1 MSDVQFI
8 AALFGSLVTGGAAVA
23 VAVLTGIVKLKKRT
37 PETLTHRCR
46 LCQLD
51 VYTFIKVDK
60 KQTPP
65 LCPYLDASDF
75 KSCRYTPQES
85 TAVAMQKV
93 NEGRCYIALFT
104 EKHDL
109 VQ

>member
-1 MSDVQFI
+1 MSDLQFVATAFGSFLTGV
-8 AALFGSLVTGGAAVA
+8 AALAVA
-23 VAVLTGIVKLKKRT
+23 TLTGIVELKKRT
-37 PETLTHRCR
+37 PEALSHRCR

-65 LCPYLDASDF
+65 MCPYLDASDF
-75 KSCRYTPQES
+75 KSCRYTPGES

-93 NEGRCYIALFT
+93 SEGRCYP
-104 EKHDL
+104 
-109 VQ
+109 